1 MAHPGCKCYAVSVR
15 MLSID
20 ILAVLSAPA
29 LDRLLVRWP
38 QLEPALLGLVRV
50 VVFGVIVLD
59 VVPDG
64 MRGVG
69 IWALVLVAGGFAAG
83 WAMEQ
88 SAAGRASALGVTAMV
103 LAVHH
108 VLDGIALG
116 QPGEQH
122 IGVAV
127 IAHTLPVALLA
138 WRLAAD
144 KAPESGWLL
153 LCALAV
159 ATTVGFVIGGSLLPG
174 AGSPALA
181 CVLGG
186 WLMHALVHHAPS
198 GHQPGGTG
206 PGAGLPAQRTSPR

>member
-1 MAHPGCKCYAVSVR
+1 

-38 QLEPALLGLVRV
+38 QLEPALLAVVRA
-50 VVFGVIVLD
+50 VVFGVIALD

-64 MRGVG
+64 LRGLGV
-69 IWALVLVAGGFAAG
+69 WALALVAGGYGAG

-88 SAAGRASALGVTAMV
+88 SPAGRASALGVTAMV
-103 LAVHH
+103 LAAHH
-108 VLDGIALG
+108 LLDGIALG

-138 WRLAAD
+138 WRVAAD
-144 KAPESGWLL
+144 KSTESGWLL
-153 LCALAV
+153 LGALAV

-174 AGSPALA
+174 TGSPALA

-186 WLMHALVHHAPS
+186 WLMHALVHHTPS
-198 GHQPGGTG
+198 GHQPGGAS
-206 PGAGLPAQRTSPR
+206 PGAGLPTQRTSPR